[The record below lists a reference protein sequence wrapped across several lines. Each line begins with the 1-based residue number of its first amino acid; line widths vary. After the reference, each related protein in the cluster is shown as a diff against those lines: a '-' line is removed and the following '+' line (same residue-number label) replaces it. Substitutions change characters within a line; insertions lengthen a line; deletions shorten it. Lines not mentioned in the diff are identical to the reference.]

1 MDHILLVEDD
11 EHIRASLRLLFEA
24 EGYTVDEAADGD
36 QGLDHAKRRQPDLA
50 IVDIMLPTI
59 SGFETCLGLRAL
71 GDMPIVIVSARE
83 ETADVVRGLESGAD
97 DYVTKPFVPAELLA
111 RVRAHLRR
119 RSHQHA
125 GPFMLGELTVIPSE
139 GIVRRPDGS
148 ELHLTATEFRLVV
161 ELANSQGRV
170 LSREDLLEKVW
181 NYDYFG
187 DTRLVDVHTRR
198 LRLKIEPDPANPRY
212 LVTVRGAGYKLVL

>member
-1 MDHILLVEDD
+1 MAHILVIEDD

-36 QGLDHAKRRQPDLA
+36 AGLEHAKRREPDVA

-59 SGFETCLGLRAL
+59 SGFETCEGLREL
-71 GDMPIVIVSARE
+71 GDLPIVIVSARD
-83 ETADVVRGLESGAD
+83 ETENVIKGLESGAD

-111 RVRAHLRR
+111 RVKAHLRR
-119 RSHQHA
+119 RPHQQT
-125 GPFMLGELTVIPSE
+125 GPFMLGDLTAIPSE
-139 GIVRRPDGS
+139 GVVRRPDGS
-148 ELHLTATEFRLVV
+148 ELHLTATEFRLLV
-161 ELANSQGRV
+161 ELANAQGRI

-198 LRLKIEPDPANPRY
+198 LRMKIEPDPANPIY
-212 LVTVRGAGYKLVL
+212 LLTVRGSGYKLVL

>member
-1 MDHILLVEDD
+1 MAHILLVEDD
-11 EHIRASLRLLFEA
+11 QHIRASLRMLFEA
-24 EGYTVDEAADGD
+24 EGYSVDEAADGD
-36 QGLDHAKRRQPDLA
+36 QGLEFAKRRQPEVA

-59 SGFETCLGLRAL
+59 SGFDTCVGLRAL
-71 GDMPIVIVSARE
+71 SDLPIVIVSARD
-83 ETADVVRGLESGAD
+83 ETENVVRGLESGAD

-111 RVRAHLRR
+111 RVKAHLRR
-119 RSHQHA
+119 SPHQQA
-125 GPFMLGELTVIPSE
+125 GPFMLGELSVIPSE
-139 GIVRRPDGS
+139 AVVRRPDGT
-148 ELHLTATEFRLVV
+148 ELHLTATEFRFLV
-161 ELANSQGRV
+161 ELATAQGRI
-170 LSREDLLEKVW
+170 LSREDLLERVW